1 MLSTI
6 CSTDINNQQL
16 YNVHQIATLLQP
28 QNIKLWHKITTH
40 SIKHCTKLGH
50 TETNIGKAWQR
61 GHLIDINTQA
71 GKKSHGIRSYTLKS
85 KACLIM
91 YTVTQIY
98 MHYHIN
104 KDPLYSFCRAFI
116 WTPNIGLQGI
126 ATGPVQL
133 KLVQFLR

>member
-40 SIKHCTKLGH
+40 SINLWTKLGH

-85 KACLIM
+85 KACLFGFKLCIQSLK
-91 YTVTQIY
+91 YTCTITFTKIHFTVFVE
-98 MHYHIN
+98 HSFE
-104 KDPLYSFCRAFI
+104 PLTSDCRVLPLAQY
-116 WTPNIGLQGI
+116 N
-126 ATGPVQL
+126 
-133 KLVQFLR
+133 

>member
-50 TETNIGKAWQR
+50 TETNIGKAWKR

-71 GKKSHGIRSYTLKS
+71 GKKSHGICRCTLKP
-85 KACLIM
+85 KACLFGFKLCIQSLK
-91 YTVTQIY
+91 YTCTITLTKIHFTVFVE
-98 MHYHIN
+98 HSFE
-104 KDPLYSFCRAFI
+104 PLTSDCRVLPLAQY
-116 WTPNIGLQGI
+116 N
-126 ATGPVQL
+126 
-133 KLVQFLR
+133 

>member
-16 YNVHQIATLLQP
+16 YNVHQTATLLQP

-40 SIKHCTKLGH
+40 SINHCTKLGH
-50 TETNIGKAWQR
+50 TETNIGKARQR

-71 GKKSHGIRSYTLKS
+71 GKKSHGICSCTLKP
-85 KACLIM
+85 KACLFGFKLCIQSLK
-91 YTVTQIY
+91 YT
-98 MHYHIN
+98 N

>member
-50 TETNIGKAWQR
+50 TRDQHWQSLAER
-61 GHLIDINTQA
+61 SPNRYKHTSRQ
-71 GKKSHGIRSYTLKS
+71 KSHGICSCTLKP
-85 KACLIM
+85 KACLFGFKLCIQSLK
-91 YTVTQIY
+91 YTCTITFTKIHFTVFVE
-98 MHYHIN
+98 HSFE
-104 KDPLYSFCRAFI
+104 PLTSDCRVLPLAQY
-116 WTPNIGLQGI
+116 N
-126 ATGPVQL
+126 
-133 KLVQFLR
+133 

>member
-6 CSTDINNQQL
+6 CSTDINNQPL

-71 GKKSHGIRSYTLKS
+71 GKKSHGICSCTLKP
-85 KACLIM
+85 KACLFGFKLCKQSLK
-91 YTVTQIY
+91 YTCTITFTKIHFTVFVE
-98 MHYHIN
+98 HSFE
-104 KDPLYSFCRAFI
+104 PLTSDCRVLPLAQY
-116 WTPNIGLQGI
+116 N
-126 ATGPVQL
+126 
-133 KLVQFLR
+133 